1 MNTLISF
8 YTHMPISRWEP
19 YTPRLHVLP
28 NKTLNLAYAS
38 NLLLIQKENQTICEG
53 IDKVDEVGNP

>member
-1 MNTLISF
+1 
-8 YTHMPISRWEP
+8 MPISRWEP

-38 NLLLIQKENQTICEG
+38 NLLLIQKEDQTICEG